1 MWFIEFFMQAC
12 QLLPALID
20 NSFFGLCVRHELF
33 KGWFVDVAK

>member
-12 QLLPALID
+12 QLLRALTD
-20 NSFFGLCVRHELF
+20 NSFFGLCVRRELF